1 MGWNVT
7 LPLHGTASFSR
18 GIPITMPTSVV
29 RLRSHLDR
37 PSNATADFVLVR
49 SKEEL
54 QRAADAHFNGVM
66 IVSDGGLENL
76 PEAARCLR
84 LISVSEKF
92 NYLSDGDIIR
102 FHPQSGRFRTLYR
115 RESGHNSFLVTDRCN
130 HYCLMCSQ
138 PPKDIDD
145 RWILDELKVALPL
158 VAKDTASVCFTGG
171 EPLLDWREFIEVL
184 ALCREELPDTAIHV
198 LSNGRAFV
206 RDEVVAAWA
215 ALRHP
220 NLTVGIPI
228 YSAIDHVHDY
238 VVQAK
243 GAFDETVLG
252 ILKLKNS
259 GQRIEVRVVLHAIT
273 APRIVETCKWLARN
287 LPFVNHVALM
297 GLENTGFAIAN
308 ADELWIDPL
317 DYRAELAEG
326 VNILASARV
335 NVSVYNLQRCVL
347 DRSIWRYAVQ
357 SISDWKNG
365 YVEECDRCIEK
376 DRCSGFFTSGRPRRS
391 RGISPI
397 LAP

>member
-1 MGWNVT
+1 
-7 LPLHGTASFSR
+7 
-18 GIPITMPTSVV
+18 
-29 RLRSHLDR
+29 
-37 PSNATADFVLVR
+37 
-49 SKEEL
+49 
-54 QRAADAHFNGVM
+54 
-66 IVSDGGLENL
+66 
-76 PEAARCLR
+76 
-84 LISVSEKF
+84 
-92 NYLSDGDIIR
+92 
-102 FHPQSGRFRTLYR
+102 
-115 RESGHNSFLVTDRCN
+115 
-130 HYCLMCSQ
+130 MCSQ

-238 VVQAK
+238 VVQAH

-252 ILKLKNS
+252 ILKLKDG

-347 DRSIWRYAVQ
+347 DRAIWRYAVQ

-365 YVEECDRCIEK
+365 YVEECERCIEK
-376 DRCSGFFTSGRPRRS
+376 DRCSGFFTSGRPRLS

>member
-1 MGWNVT
+1 MET
-7 LPLHGTASFSR
+7 
-18 GIPITMPTSVV
+18 
-29 RLRSHLDR
+29 
-37 PSNATADFVLVR
+37 
-49 SKEEL
+49 
-54 QRAADAHFNGVM
+54 
-66 IVSDGGLENL
+66 
-76 PEAARCLR
+76 
-84 LISVSEKF
+84 
-92 NYLSDGDIIR
+92 LSD

-115 RESGHNSFLVTDRCN
+115 RESRHNSFLVTDRCN

-171 EPLLDWREFIEVL
+171 EPLLDWREFIDVL

-228 YSAIDHVHDY
+228 YSAVDHVHDY
-238 VVQAK
+238 VVQAH

-252 ILKLKNS
+252 VLKLKDS

-287 LPFVNHVALM
+287 LPVREPCRFDGSGKY
-297 GLENTGFAIAN
+297 GLRN
-308 ADELWIDPL
+308 
-317 DYRAELAEG
+317 RQC
-326 VNILASARV
+326 R
-335 NVSVYNLQRCVL
+335 
-347 DRSIWRYAVQ
+347 
-357 SISDWKNG
+357 
-365 YVEECDRCIEK
+365 
-376 DRCSGFFTSGRPRRS
+376 
-391 RGISPI
+391 
-397 LAP
+397 

>member
-1 MGWNVT
+1 VST
-7 LPLHGTASFSR
+7 EPGT
-18 GIPITMPTSVV
+18 G
-29 RLRSHLDR
+29 H
-37 PSNATADFVLVR
+37 
-49 SKEEL
+49 
-54 QRAADAHFNGVM
+54 
-66 IVSDGGLENL
+66 
-76 PEAARCLR
+76 EAARCR
-84 LISVSEKF
+84 QLIGVSEKF
-92 NYLSDGDIIR
+92 NYLSNGDIIR

-115 RESGHNSFLVTDRCN
+115 RASRHNSFLVTDRCN

-215 ALRHP
+215 ALQHP

-228 YSAIDHVHDY
+228 YSAVDHVHDY
-238 VVQAK
+238 VVQAH

-252 ILKLKNS
+252 ILKLKDS

-273 APRIVETCKWLARN
+273 APRIVETCRWLARN

-347 DRSIWRYAVQ
+347 ERSVWRYAVQ

-376 DRCSGFFTSGRPRRS
+376 DRCSGFFYVRSPTPKPRY
-391 RGISPI
+391 
-397 LAP
+397 